1 MKVIKKQN
9 NSKMCMICGMD
20 NPFGVQA
27 QFYELEDQTL
37 CGLFQFR
44 EEHQS
49 YPERVHGG
57 MISAMLDELACR
69 AYWVLEPRK
78 LGVTLDLMT
87 KYRKPVPYNTP
98 LIGIGRIVKSTNRYF
113 IAECKI
119 LKEKDVLAEG
129 TIKYLIMPDERIT
142 DASFEDEMCYEIQDD
157 IKEIDIC
164 A

>member
-1 MKVIKKQN
+1 
-9 NSKMCMICGMD
+9 MICGMD